1 MAKNKTVQGMLM
13 RRAFTD
19 SELAMVLHGLRMVQ
33 CEGRVEGCAA
43 GDCEHFDECEELNSG
58 QIDELCETLTSCFH
72 AEVGE

>member
-43 GDCEHFDECEELNSG
+43 GDCEHFDKCEEMNNE